1 MRLAAQIRIASV
13 AGLLTFAAGIA
24 TATAQTWPSRYV
36 TMVVPFGA
44 GSASDTVGRILAA
57 RLSEVLG
64 QQMIVENVVG
74 GGGMVGVS
82 RVAKAAPDG
91 YQVVLGAVDTFA
103 QSQYLFKNP
112 VINPLA
118 DFVPAGLVVEQ
129 SLVLVVRKDLPVN
142 NVREFADYVKA
153 NQGKMTFG
161 SAGVG
166 AGAYL
171 ACAMVTA
178 AIGATSVTHV
188 PYRSSAPALQDL
200 VAGTIDYYCPIS
212 VAAMPL
218 IAAKSAK
225 VLAVLTR
232 ERSPLFPDLPT
243 AAEQGLDMVDGY
255 YWMALFLP
263 KNTPEPVVA
272 TLNKAIGATLDTPA
286 VQARLKD
293 IATAPAPAGKRSTAF
308 LQKYVE
314 TETVKWA
321 GIMRAAAVPQ
331 Q

>member
-1 MRLAAQIRIASV
+1 VRLAAQIRIASV

-103 QSQYLFKNP
+103 QSQYLFKKP

-166 AGAYL
+166 AGPYL

>member
-24 TATAQTWPSRYV
+24 TATAQTWPSRYL

-103 QSQYLFKNP
+103 QSQYLFKKP

-166 AGAYL
+166 AGPYL

>member
-1 MRLAAQIRIASV
+1 MRFIPRMRAVGLVCLALATGMVS
-13 AGLLTFAAGIA
+13 AA
-24 TATAQTWPSRYV
+24 AQTWPTRFV
-36 TMVVPFGA
+36 TLVVPFGA
-44 GSASDTVGRILAA
+44 GSASDTVARILAA

-74 GGGMVGVS
+74 GGGMVGVN
-82 RVAKAAPDG
+82 RVAKAPADG
-91 YQVVLGAVDTFA
+91 YQIAFGAVDTFA

-112 VINPLA
+112 VINPLT
-118 DFVPAGLVVEQ
+118 DFVPAGLAVEQ

-142 NVREFADYVKA
+142 NVREFVAYVKA
-153 NQGKMTFG
+153 NQAKMTFG

-166 AGAYL
+166 AGPYL

-178 AIGATSVTHV
+178 AIGATAVTHV

-200 VAGTIDYYCPIS
+200 VSGTIDYYCPIS

-243 AAEQGLDMVDGY
+243 AAEEGLDMVDGY

-263 KNTPEPVVA
+263 KGTPDNVVA
-272 TLNKAIGATLDTPA
+272 TLNKAINVTLDTPS

-293 IATAPAPAGKRSTAF
+293 VATGVVPPDKRSTAY

-314 TETVKWA
+314 TEIGKWA
-321 GIMRAAAVPQ
+321 GIMRAAGVPQ